1 MKIVKISFLVFV
13 ALFILQT
20 KTTYATDYNYLP
32 PDVLIKQ
39 QEQQSALEYRLQKL
53 EAGIS
58 GDSSAMISS
67 LSSRISQLE
76 SEKTIE
82 KNYISGT
89 YAQYGIA
96 NQLESKLAQIDAKYN
111 SQISDLQSQKSKLEA
126 STSSQQS
133 NELEISNLKLQIAQ
147 LKAKIVDQELQVN
160 LEAIKKYQTKYEY
173 TDADVLEVF
182 TYIDALAL
190 QDSSNL
196 FQRIKKN
203 NFEVADR
210 ITVLYNQKYPHGKIG
225 TSTYNDYLKSIQK
238 TVKPEV
244 IKKETKMVQKIEPK
258 LTTEIKKE
266 LPKEQIVVTPPVQQP
281 AIIQPIKEKQT
292 FGQKIKNFFGRLFG
306 RNN

>member
-67 LSSRISQLE
+67 LSSHISQLE
-76 SEKTIE
+76 SQRTTD
-82 KNYISGT
+82 KNYISGV
-89 YAQYGIA
+89 YGH
-96 NQLESKLAQIDAKYN
+96 NGLGDQLASKLAEIDAKYN
-111 SQISDLQSQKSKLEA
+111 SQISDLQSQKSKLE
-126 STSSQQS
+126 TSVSNQQS
-133 NELEISNLKLQIAQ
+133 SETEISNLKLQIAQ

-160 LEAIKKYQTKYEY
+160 LEAIKRYQTKYEY
-173 TDADVLEVF
+173 TDADVSEVF

-203 NFEVADR
+203 NPEVADR

-225 TSTYNDYLKSIQK
+225 TVTYNDYLKSIQK
-238 TVKPEV
+238 IVKPEV
-244 IKKETKMVQKIEPK
+244 IKKETKVTQKIEPK
-258 LTTEIKKE
+258 QIVETKKE
-266 LPKEQIVVTPPVQQP
+266 SPKEQIVVTPPVQQP
-281 AIIQPIKEKQT
+281 VVTQPIKEKQT
-292 FGQKIKNFFGRLFG
+292 LGQKIKNFFGRLFG
-306 RNN
+306 INN